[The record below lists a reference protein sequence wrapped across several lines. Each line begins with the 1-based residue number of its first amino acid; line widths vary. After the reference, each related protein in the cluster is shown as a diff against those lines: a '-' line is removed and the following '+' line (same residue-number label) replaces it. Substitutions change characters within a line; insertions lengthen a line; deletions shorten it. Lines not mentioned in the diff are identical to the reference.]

1 MIFLEHGITKSEL
14 YGGVVPLSEGEAA
27 ITGYIAVSGYQ
38 YFMAV
43 NCPAWNFTTNEKMI
57 FSKEEL
63 PMPIS

>member
-14 YGGVVPLSEGEAA
+14 YGRVVSLSEGEAA

-43 NCPAWNFTTNEKMI
+43 NCPTWSFTTNEKMI